1 MKLLVNI
8 MVEAINLLV
17 VFSTESHEV
26 IENLLNDLKNLC
38 KEYSEKEK

>member
-1 MKLLVNI
+1 M
-8 MVEAINLLV
+8 LV
-17 VFSTESHEV
+17 VFVESHEV